1 MIRILNMPKL
11 LDANAYAFLFL
22 LVVYKWDLT
31 ELPFRYARAC
41 GLSPI
46 VDEDKAKSALE
57 KVYHYNV
64 LKVGGGKRGAVNGML
79 PDGKVDTTTMQ
90 SREIWSGVTY
100 GVAATMIHEG
110 LVDMAFQTASGV
122 YEAAWSQEGLG

>member
-1 MIRILNMPKL
+1 M
-11 LDANAYAFLFL
+11 
-22 LVVYKWDLT
+22 
-31 ELPFRYARAC
+31 
-41 GLSPI
+41 
-46 VDEDKAKSALE
+46 
-57 KVYHYNV
+57 